1 MFNLFHR
8 YFFFTFL
15 RIFRIILTFQ
25 SFLPAFQLVIVKAP
39 QNCSISLV
47 TSKVSRNT
55 GNVQCARHQTL
66 SHSVTRTPNYWTM
79 NISYVFKADGIFKQ
93 RTRAFFNRFVPKE
106 AIDWLNNIA
115 AQEIVNQLPNLAQ
128 LLDTTQSSR
137 KFQDTRVTPN

>member
-1 MFNLFHR
+1 MPIVIFKMASGNITRAIYHALGVLTWQSCSTCSIGVSFLL
-8 YFFFTFL
+8 FL
-15 RIFRIILTFQ
+15 RFFRIILNFQ
-25 SFLPAFQLVIVKAP
+25 SFLPAFQLVIEKAP

-93 RTRAFFNRFVPKE
+93 RTRAFL
-106 AIDWLNNIA
+106 IDSF
-115 AQEIVNQLPNLAQ
+115 QRK
-128 LLDTTQSSR
+128 LLTDWTI
-137 KFQDTRVTPN
+137 